1 MLCPLPAEVPH
12 DLKEDTTSTPQVH
25 LIVVVPTG
33 EQALW
38 GSVPARGDVLCVR
51 GPGGHTQ
58 TQAEVTELQTVLL
71 QNKCRN
77 IYTSAAVVFLSS
89 KL

>member
-38 GSVPARGDVLCVR
+38 GSVPARGNVLGVR
-51 GPGGHTQ
+51 GPGGHAQ
-58 TQAEVTELQTVLL
+58 TQAEVTKLQTVLL
-71 QNKCRN
+71 QNKC
-77 IYTSAAVVFLSS
+77 
-89 KL
+89 